1 MTNKRYF
8 SCLPFANTIS
18 RPYLTNKGELFVRA
32 CVKVCV
38 ELSCVLLRKVRQ
50 IQTSV
55 VRGKVVI
62 LNGSASIYT
71 ACVG

>member
-1 MTNKRYF
+1 MRV
-8 SCLPFANTIS
+8 C
-18 RPYLTNKGELFVRA
+18 V

-55 VRGKVVI
+55 VRGKVVTS
-62 LNGSASIYT
+62 NGSASIYM
-71 ACVG
+71 A